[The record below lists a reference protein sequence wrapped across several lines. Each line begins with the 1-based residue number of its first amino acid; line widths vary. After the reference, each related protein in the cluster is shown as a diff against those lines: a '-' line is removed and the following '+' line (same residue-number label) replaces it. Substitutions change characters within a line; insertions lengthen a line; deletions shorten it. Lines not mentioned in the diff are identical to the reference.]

1 MARIYT
7 NGFLFVKIS
16 VIRGN
21 QIFCEAENKLK
32 IMQSFLLK
40 CLLVSVFSFSAN
52 TNVAYHP
59 IFVSVTE
66 IEHNAKAKSLE
77 ISSKIFT
84 DDFEKAL
91 RATYKTKV
99 DLLDGLQRAEMD
111 KLVSDY
117 IKRHLAISIDGKPTA
132 IKYVGYENIEEA
144 IYCYFEIE
152 NILTPKKLSISDD
165 ILYEYKKE
173 QISILHVTVGGKR
186 QSTKLSNP
194 EKMAEM
200 RF

>member
-1 MARIYT
+1 
-7 NGFLFVKIS
+7 
-16 VIRGN
+16 
-21 QIFCEAENKLK
+21 
-32 IMQSFLLK
+32 MQSFLFK
-40 CLLVSVFSFSAN
+40 CLLVSTLSFS
-52 TNVAYHP
+52 TNAKLAYHP

-66 IEHNAKAKSLE
+66 IEHNAKTKSLE
-77 ISSKIFT
+77 ISTKIFT

-99 DLLDGLQRAEMD
+99 DLLDDLLKADMD
-111 KLVSDY
+111 KLVNDY
-117 IKRHLAISIDGKPTA
+117 VKKHLMISIDGKPTA
-132 IKYVGYENIEEA
+132 LKYVGYENIEDG

-152 NILTPKKLSISDD
+152 NVNAPKKITITDY

-173 QISILHVTVGGKR
+173 QISLLHVTVGGKR

-194 EKMAEM
+194 EKLAEM